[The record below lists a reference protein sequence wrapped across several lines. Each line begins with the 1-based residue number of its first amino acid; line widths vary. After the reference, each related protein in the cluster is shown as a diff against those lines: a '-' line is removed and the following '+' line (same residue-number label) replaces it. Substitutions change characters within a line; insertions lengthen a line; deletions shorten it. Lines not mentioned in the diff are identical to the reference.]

1 MKNKTVAI
9 YARVS
14 SGHQKADMQVRE
26 LQSFVKRSGWKLYK
40 EFVDEGYSGKDT
52 KRPEY
57 IRMMEDAQRRR
68 FNVLLVWKLDRLS
81 RSTKDLLNTVEELD
95 ALGVDFISYENQID
109 TTTPSGKLFFTIVAA
124 FAQFEREIIRERV
137 IAGLE
142 NAKRNGKVL
151 GRPRLHDSVI
161 GKAKDL
167 RSKGM
172 SFRQIGREL
181 SVDESSIRKRLKSSA
196 K

>member
-14 SGHQKADMQVRE
+14 SGHQKADLQIRE
-26 LQSFVKRSGWKLYK
+26 LRSFVKRSGWKLYK
-40 EFVDEGYSGKDT
+40 EFVDEGFSGKDT

-57 IRMMEDAQRRR
+57 ARMMEDARRRR

-109 TTTPSGKLFFTIVAA
+109 TTTPSGKLFFTIIAA

-142 NAKRNGKVL
+142 NARRQGKVL
-151 GRPRLHDSVI
+151 GRPRLDNSIIDKAKFLRKKGLSFRRI
-161 GKAKDL
+161 GK
-167 RSKGM
+167 
-172 SFRQIGREL
+172 EL
-181 SVDESSIRKRLKSSA
+181 SIEESTIRKRLK
-196 K
+196 

>member
-14 SGHQKADMQVRE
+14 TGQQKADLQIRE
-26 LQSFVKRSGWKLYK
+26 LRSFVKRSGWKLFREYI
-40 EFVDEGYSGKDT
+40 DEGYSGKDT

-57 IRMMEDAQRRR
+57 IRMMEDARRRR

-81 RSTKDLLNTVEELD
+81 RSTRDLLNTVAELD

-142 NAKRNGKVL
+142 NAKKKGKVL
-151 GRPRLHDSVI
+151 GRPRMHDPI
-161 GKAKDL
+161 IEKARSL
-167 RSKGM
+167 RKKGM
-172 SFRQIGREL
+172 SYRKIGREFG
-181 SVDESSIRKRLKSSA
+181 VDESSIRKRLK
-196 K
+196 KK

>member
-1 MKNKTVAI
+1 
-9 YARVS
+9 
-14 SGHQKADMQVRE
+14 
-26 LQSFVKRSGWKLYK
+26 
-40 EFVDEGYSGKDT
+40 
-52 KRPEY
+52 
-57 IRMMEDAQRRR
+57 MMEDAGKRR

-109 TTTPSGKLFFTIVAA
+109 TTTPAGKLFFTIIAA

-142 NAKRNGKVL
+142 NAKKKGKVL
-151 GRPRLHDSVI
+151 GRPRLGNSLID
-161 GKAKDL
+161 KAKEL
-167 RSKGM
+167 RKQGISY
-172 SFRQIGREL
+172 RQIGREL
-181 SVDESSIRKRLKSSA
+181 ETPESTIRKRLKPA

>member
-1 MKNKTVAI
+1 MKNKTVSI

-14 SGHQKADMQVRE
+14 TGQQKADMQIRE
-26 LQSFVKRSGWKLYK
+26 LRNFVKRSGWKLFK
-40 EFVDEGYSGKDT
+40 EYIDEGYSGKDT
-52 KRPEY
+52 RRPEY
-57 IRMMEDAQRRR
+57 TRMMEDARRRR

-81 RSTKDLLNTVEELD
+81 RSTKDLLNTVEELE

-109 TTTPSGKLFFTIVAA
+109 TTTPSGKLFFTIIAA

-142 NAKRNGKVL
+142 NAKSKGKVL
-151 GRPRLHDSVI
+151 GRPRLENPI
-161 GKAKDL
+161 IEKAREL
-167 RSKGM
+167 RKKGT
-172 SFRQIGREL
+172 SYRQIGREL
-181 SVDESSIRKRLKSSA
+181 HLDESTIRKRLKPF

>member
-1 MKNKTVAI
+1 
-9 YARVS
+9 
-14 SGHQKADMQVRE
+14 
-26 LQSFVKRSGWKLYK
+26 
-40 EFVDEGYSGKDT
+40 
-52 KRPEY
+52 
-57 IRMMEDAQRRR
+57 MMEDARRRR
-68 FNVLLVWKLDRLS
+68 FNVLVVWKLDRLS
-81 RSTKDLLNTVEELD
+81 RSTRDLLNTVAELD

-151 GRPRLHDSVI
+151 GRPRLGDSLI
-161 GKAKDL
+161 EKAKAL
-167 RSKGM
+167 RKKKM
-172 SFRQIGREL
+172 PYRQIGREL
-181 SVDESSIRKRLKSSA
+181 ATPESTIRKRLKFA

>member
-14 SGHQKADMQVRE
+14 TGQQKADLQIRE
-26 LQSFVKRSGWKLYK
+26 LRSFVKRSGWKLYK
-40 EFVDEGYSGKDT
+40 EFVDEGYSGRDT

-57 IRMMEDAQRRR
+57 IRMMEDARRRR
-68 FNVLLVWKLDRLS
+68 FNILLVWKLDRLS
-81 RSTKDLLNTVEELD
+81 RSTKDLLTTVEELD
-95 ALGVDFISYENQID
+95 ALGVDFVSYENQID

-137 IAGLE
+137 IAGLD
-142 NAKRNGKVL
+142 NAKRKGKVL
-151 GRPRLHDSVI
+151 GRPKLGNPVI
-161 GKAKDL
+161 EEAKKL
-167 RSKGM
+167 RKKGL

-181 SVDESSIRKRLKSSA
+181 ETPESTIRKRLKS
-196 K
+196 KK